1 MNKTGPII
9 VIEDDLDDQELLTEI
24 FKKLDYKNKVVF
36 YKDGNEALEYLND
49 TEVQPFLIL
58 TIHQCPQSYSLGAM
72 HSCQYSTIF
81 LMVFSSPAMVVGFTK
96 KPWTERA

>member
-36 YKDGNEALEYLND
+36 YKDGNEALE
-49 TEVQPFLIL
+49 
-58 TIHQCPQSYSLGAM
+58 
-72 HSCQYSTIF
+72 
-81 LMVFSSPAMVVGFTK
+81 
-96 KPWTERA
+96 